1 MFEWRVNGLG
11 TLFINHS
18 SLILTYIELEP
29 LIHLLFLLLLLLFG
43 DVTVDDD
50 ASDDSDGREA
60 AEHAPG
66 YGPRAATD
74 KQTNQGL
81 YLLCSDGVML
91 LRRLNG
97 QQINNRIFLRF

>member
-18 SLILTYIELEP
+18 SLTLTYIELEP
-29 LIHLLFLLLLLLFG
+29 LIHLFLLLLLLLFG

-60 AEHAPG
+60 AQHAPC

-74 KQTNQGL
+74 KPGTVSTCIVFGRGHAVKEAEWSTN
-81 YLLCSDGVML
+81 
-91 LRRLNG
+91 
-97 QQINNRIFLRF
+97 

>member
-11 TLFINHS
+11 TLFVNHS
-18 SLILTYIELEP
+18 SLTLTYIELEP
-29 LIHLLFLLLLLLFG
+29 LIHLFLLLLLLLFG

-66 YGPRAATD
+66 DGPRATTD
-74 KQTNQGL
+74 KPGL

-97 QQINNRIFLRF
+97 QQINHQIFLRF

>member
-11 TLFINHS
+11 TLFINHI
-18 SLILTYIELEP
+18 SLTLTYIELEP
-29 LIHLLFLLLLLLFG
+29 LIHLFLLLLLLLFG

-66 YGPRAATD
+66 DGPSAVKD
-74 KQTNQGL
+74 KPGAVSTVLFGRGHAFKEAEWSTN
-81 YLLCSDGVML
+81 
-91 LRRLNG
+91 
-97 QQINNRIFLRF
+97 

>member
-11 TLFINHS
+11 TLFINHI
-18 SLILTYIELEP
+18 SLTLTDIELEP
-29 LIHLLFLLLLLLFG
+29 LIHLFLLLLLLLFG

-74 KQTNQGL
+74 KPRAVYTVFGWGHAVKEAEWSTN
-81 YLLCSDGVML
+81 
-91 LRRLNG
+91 
-97 QQINNRIFLRF
+97 